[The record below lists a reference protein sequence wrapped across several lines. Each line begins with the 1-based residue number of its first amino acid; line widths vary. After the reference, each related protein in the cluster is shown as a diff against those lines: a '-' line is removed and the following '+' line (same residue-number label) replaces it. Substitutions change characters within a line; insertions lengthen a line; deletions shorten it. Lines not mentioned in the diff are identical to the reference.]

1 MKQTSIIKILAGV
14 ALFGLATSLAQ
25 AQSFSGA
32 QGYGAIAVGGTTVYT
47 VNNLNDSGAGS
58 LRDAVSVSGRNIKFS
73 VSGTITLKSELALLN
88 NTTLDGTTAPSPGIT
103 IVGQPVSTSNHHD
116 VVIRNLRFRET
127 DSGPSGKGSLMG
139 TDTYNIMIDH
149 CSIEQ
154 GRWDCQEFTGSSHD
168 ITVQWSII
176 GEGIDPQNFGELMD
190 GEDRISLHHNL
201 YVDNESR
208 NPKLKANAQYIN
220 NVIYNWGGGG
230 GLVGGHSS
238 APWNSDIIN
247 NFVMAGPSSTA
258 NWVNQCN
265 SNDVWYVSG
274 NFYDLNKDGVWTSTA
289 IPNSQFTAQGVTIR
303 STVYHHPTYAVTV
316 DTASHAM
323 NLATGHFLGCQ
334 PNDAVDIR
342 LTGYVKSYG
351 TQGQIGLP

>member
-1 MKQTSIIKILAGV
+1 MNKSLIKIMSGA
-14 ALFGLATSLAQ
+14 ALLGLAIFQ
-25 AQSFSGA
+25 VHAQSFSGA
-32 QGYGAIAVGGTTVYT
+32 QGYGAVATGGSTVYT
-47 VNNLNDSGAGS
+47 VNNLNDSGTGS
-58 LRDAVSVSGRNIKFS
+58 LRDALSASGRYVKFS
-73 VSGTITLKSELALLN
+73 VTGTITLKSELAVPS

-103 IVGQPVSTSNHHD
+103 IVGQPVSTSDHNNII
-116 VVIRNLRFRET
+116 IRNLRFRET

-139 TDTYNIMIDH
+139 SDCYDIMIDH

-176 GEGIDPQNFGELMD
+176 GEGIDPQNFGELLD
-190 GEDRISLHHNL
+190 GEDRVSIHHNL
-201 YVDNESR
+201 FVDNESR
-208 NPKLKANAQYIN
+208 NPKLKANSQYID

-258 NWVNQCN
+258 NWLTLCN

-274 NFYDLNKDGVWTSTA
+274 NEYDLNADGVWTSTA

-303 STVYHHPTYAVTV
+303 STVYHHPTYAVTIDSPAHCV
-316 DTASHAM
+316 D
-323 NLATGHFLGCQ
+323 LATGGYLGCQ
-334 PNDAVDIR
+334 PQDATDKR
-342 LTGYVKSYG
+342 LCGYVKSYG